1 MVISKLRG
9 CRRGA
14 VAVETAL
21 VMIAMTSL
29 VFGIFEYSR
38 LLMDWDLLNNAA
50 REGCRYAIANNTN
63 SSISAN
69 VQSTVTS
76 FMGGRTASFSSFTVT
91 VSGTHQGVST
101 AVNNLAPGDLI
112 TVTVSGNYQFLNIIP
127 LIHMPTTF
135 SISSAV
141 TMICEGGT

>member
-1 MVISKLRG
+1 MIRSELRAR
-9 CRRGA
+9 RRGA

-76 FMGGRTASFSSFTVT
+76 FMGGRTASFSSFTVS